1 MELAIWIAL
10 AIIVAYVVSGI
21 AGSRLT
27 IEKFT
32 TPLRTDIG
40 YSRDGWEEE
49 RGYERDL
56 RYSETFADV
65 QGFGVAADFCR
76 AVQRKGDP
84 DSLRMACALGRR
96 EGFDTMEYRSRSRGE
111 GFRWSRD
118 DYWKSGYDQAK
129 AVNRRDGSY
138 DLARAVNRRDGS
150 SDQASGKMDYCRIV
164 KDDVTGE
171 WYSSCAVA
179 GRDGFNVAEE
189 RDTSPPPRIRQ
200 LLEAY
205 QGASTWYRFFDDT
218 EDYAQNTV
226 LEFHGRPEIPT
237 LLKADVSRGLQFNRL
252 LGSDTKAPLTD
263 YVRWGEPG
271 TLTLDQ
277 IVQPRQIRAV
287 SFWVWLD
294 TLDGKPRV
302 LDCANPEK
310 GGEARDRVWIG
321 VEGGDADLPA
331 AVRPLTQPAEETRP
345 DLALAAGVPPVEP
358 LLPEHALPLTLNNQ
372 KDTAPKTSA
381 TWVFEIWDGEQR
393 IMRLAGPH
401 TARKDQWQ
409 HVVLTTTDSTTW
421 WPTWQL
427 WVDGEVVAN
436 RVEGRTIPAVT
447 LAENYLGRGLRGC
460 LQDFRIYTEPMSAAK
475 IAAAH
480 RWMMPRL
487 HPSP

>member
-10 AIIVAYVVSGI
+10 ALIVAYVVSGI
-21 AGSRLT
+21 TGSRLT

-40 YSRDGWEEE
+40 YARDGWEEE
-49 RGYERDL
+49 SGYERDL

-76 AVQRKGDP
+76 AVQQKGDP

-118 DYWKSGYDQAK
+118 DYWRSNRDLACAVNDCDNRDQAG
-129 AVNRRDGSY
+129 AVNRRD
-138 DLARAVNRRDGS
+138 N
-150 SDQASGKMDYCRIV
+150 QASGKMDYCRIV

-171 WYSSCAVA
+171 WYSSCAIA

-189 RDTSPPPRIRQ
+189 RDTAPPPRIRQ

-205 QGASTWYRFFDDT
+205 QGASVWYRFFDDM

-226 LEFHGRPEIPT
+226 LEFHGRPGIPT
-237 LLKADVSRGLQFNRL
+237 LLKANVSRGLQFNRL
-252 LGSDTKAPLTD
+252 LGSDMKAPLTD

-271 TLTLDQ
+271 TLALDQ
-277 IVQPRQIRAV
+277 VVQPRQIRAV

-294 TLDGKPRV
+294 TLEGKPRI
-302 LDCANPEK
+302 LDCANN
-310 GGEARDRVWIG
+310 GGKHDRVWIG

-331 AVRPLTQPAEETRP
+331 AVRPRVTAPAEEQRP

-358 LLPEHALPLTLNNQ
+358 LLPERALPLTLNNP
-372 KDTAPKTSA
+372 KGTEPKTSA
-381 TWVFEIWDGEQR
+381 TWIFEIWDGEQR

-401 TARKDQWQ
+401 TARKEQWQ

-460 LQDFRIYTEPMSAAK
+460 LQDFRVYTEPMSAAK
-475 IAAAH
+475 IAAAS
-480 RWMMPRL
+480 RWMKLRL

>member
-10 AIIVAYVVSGI
+10 ALIVAYMVSGI

-32 TPLRTDIG
+32 TPLRSDIG

-49 RGYERDL
+49 SGYERDL

-96 EGFDTMEYRSRSRGE
+96 EGFDTMEYRTRSRGE

-118 DYWKSGYDQAK
+118 DYWKSSYDRAK
-129 AVNRRDGSY
+129 AVNNYDGS
-138 DLARAVNRRDGS
+138 N
-150 SDQASGKMDYCRIV
+150 SGHAERMDYCRIV
-164 KDDVTGE
+164 KDEMTGE
-171 WYSSCAVA
+171 WYSSCAIA

-189 RDTSPPPRIRQ
+189 RDTSPPPHIRQ

-205 QGASTWYRFFDDT
+205 EGITTWFRFFDDT
-218 EDYAQNTV
+218 IDYAQNTV
-226 LEFHGRPEIPT
+226 LEFHGRPGIPT

-252 LGSDTKAPLTD
+252 LTMEKSPSLKRD

-271 TLTLDQ
+271 TLALDQ
-277 IVQPRQIRAV
+277 VVQPRQIRAV
-287 SFWVWLD
+287 SFWIWLD
-294 TLDGKPRV
+294 TLGDNPHV
-302 LDCANPEK
+302 LDCANSDESGAK
-310 GGEARDRVWIG
+310 RDRVWIG

-331 AVRPLTQPAEETRP
+331 AVRPITQPAAEIRP

-358 LLPEHALPLTLNNQ
+358 LLPDRALPVTHNQ
-372 KDTAPKTSA
+372 AHKDTEPKKSA

-401 TARKDQWQ
+401 TARKEKWQ
-409 HVVLTTTDSTTW
+409 HVVLTTTDATTW

-436 RVEGRTIPAVT
+436 RIEGRTIPAVT
-447 LAENYLGRGLRGC
+447 LTENYLGRDLRGC
-460 LQDFRIYTEPMSAAK
+460 LQDFRVYTEPMHADK
-475 IAAAH
+475 IAAA
-480 RWMMPRL
+480 RLWMEPRL